1 MSHLTDKHFNM
12 KITRILTIP
21 LMLLAAISFGACT
34 KTVTQ
39 TVNQVYSTTY
49 TIKPTDWALDNSGLF
64 YYRVDLNVP
73 EIDDM
78 VVQNGGVEVYLSF
91 DGGTTFDAIPETISG
106 ITYNALHQVGAL
118 TIGYY
123 TESNVTVQPPLP
135 NSTVLA
141 KVVILDGKPL

>member
-1 MSHLTDKHFNM
+1 M
-12 KITRILTIP
+12 KITRILTA
-21 LMLLAAISFGACT
+21 LLTLFTVISFGACT

-39 TVNQVYSTTY
+39 TVNQVFSTTY

-64 YYRVDLNVP
+64 YYKIDLSVP
-73 EIDDM
+73 EIDNV
-78 VVQNGGVEVYLSF
+78 VVQDGGVQVYLSF

-106 ITYNALHQVGAL
+106 ITYNALHQAGRL

-123 TESNVTVQPPLP
+123 TESNIATQPPLP
-135 NSTVLA
+135 NGNVLA